1 MIISLRHSFPF
12 MASVCALLLSA
23 LMMCGCG
30 GGSSDDDDEIIVDP
44 ILEPTRTFKM
54 GFTPWLY
61 EASINAMDVTYSRL
75 STHGDIIKQ
84 HLQGGIPWQEALD
97 QTDYH
102 FNVEAEITNRVNRT
116 PSGTSVFLA
125 IDSLNSARDA
135 LSPNWGETDN
145 QDRTGEW
152 ATRSW
157 SSPEVIQAYLNFSID
172 MINRFDP
179 EYFEYGTEVSE
190 LILNDPAGY
199 LEFLV
204 FAEAVHT
211 SLSTLYPDLKLV
223 TSVAL
228 KSPGSS
234 EMQLI
239 EASYSELMEYT
250 DVLGISVYPYAF
262 FNHNDKGDP
271 ANLPIDWLSQAEA
284 IAGNK
289 PMAISETGW
298 IAENLVIDD
307 FQFSEES
314 DPTKQNAYLQNLLD
328 RSQTMDMEF
337 VIWWTATDF
346 DTLWENE
353 LAQDPIAKIWK
364 DIGLYDQNQSPR
376 MALQTWDEWLG
387 YEVE

>member
-12 MASVCALLLSA
+12 LASVCALLLSA
-23 LMMCGCG
+23 LVMCGCG
-30 GGSSDDDDEIIVDP
+30 GGSNDDDDEIIIEP
-44 ILEPTRTFKM
+44 ILEPTRNFKM

-61 EASINAMDVTYSRL
+61 EASFDAMDVTYNRL

-84 HLQGGIPWQEALD
+84 QIQGGIPWQESLD

-102 FNVEAEITNRVNRT
+102 LNVEAEITNRINRT
-116 PSGTSVFLA
+116 PAGSSVFLA
-125 IDSLNSARDA
+125 IDSLNTSRDA

-157 SSPEVIQAYLNFSID
+157 NSPEVIQAYLNFSID

-179 EYFEYGTEVSE
+179 EYFEYGTEASE
-190 LILNDPAGY
+190 LILNNPAGY
-199 LEFLV
+199 LEFV
-204 FAEAVHT
+204 IFAEAIYT

-234 EMQLI
+234 QMQLI
-239 EASYSELMEYT
+239 EASYGEVMEFT

-262 FNHNDKGDP
+262 FSHDDKGDP

-284 IAGNK
+284 IAGSK

-298 IAENLVIDD
+298 IAEDLEIAE
-307 FQFSEES
+307 FQLSAMS
-314 DPTKQNAYLQNLLD
+314 DATKQNAFLENLLD
-328 RSQTMDMEF
+328 RSQTMNMEF
-337 VIWWTATDF
+337 VIWWTVTDF

-353 LAQDPIAKIWK
+353 LAQDPVAKIWK

-376 MALQTWDEWLG
+376 IALQTWDEWLG